1 MCAGTAVTFTCVAGA
16 ANPSI
21 QNYTLYKFVAGL
33 ANSSSNQVGVFKETL
48 LIEGLYNYI
57 CEASNSVGN
66 TSSHNRTVEVQ
77 GEFNC

>member
-1 MCAGTAVTFTCVAGA
+1 MTITCLAGA
-16 ANPSI
+16 ANPTV
-21 QNYTLYKFVAGL
+21 QNYTLYKIVGGL

-48 LIEGLYNYI
+48 LIKGLYSYI
-57 CEASNSVGN
+57 CEASNSVGS